1 MIKKTQSLINRRK
14 EDFVDKNNKRKSLI
28 QSKKIDEKEHVVFF
42 YHIKTLNDLMYW
54 VNKNVIAVN
63 SMLIKIKKENVKL
76 NNFYNVIVN
85 KKAKYEIEYERL
97 KKRVEKLENEN
108 VKSLDVFVELIRN
121 ALVKIDVSVS
131 TIIKTSKKL
140 FDLFIF
146 IDDKNSN
153 IEDWLSTM
161 KNKLKENANWFS
173 IETSKKVYVRIQID
187 ENAMKYLFTRF
198 KKNFI
203 KSFLMTEKIFN
214 DLNRVFDDFN
224 KKINALKTYKQLKQ
238 IESNKEF
245 HIFWTEFQRLT
256 NDSEF
261 YDEEILLKDLKNKMF
276 WDSQKVLTSN
286 IYKRSIYMNLLNFV
300 NILIKFFV
308 MWKVNSRILIE
319 KNIKNRSR
327 KIIWII
333 RNWIASNRMHQDL
346 DLKHSSHKN
355 RIIVKWAKHSISI
368 KLTHLFVTIATNLI
382 IWHATASFLK
392 RWIRINTWKT

>member
-1 MIKKTQSLINRRK
+1 
-14 EDFVDKNNKRKSLI
+14 
-28 QSKKIDEKEHVVFF
+28 
-42 YHIKTLNDLMYW
+42 
-54 VNKNVIAVN
+54 
-63 SMLIKIKKENVKL
+63 
-76 NNFYNVIVN
+76 
-85 KKAKYEIEYERL
+85 
-97 KKRVEKLENEN
+97 
-108 VKSLDVFVELIRN
+108 
-121 ALVKIDVSVS
+121 
-131 TIIKTSKKL
+131 
-140 FDLFIF
+140 
-146 IDDKNSN
+146 
-153 IEDWLSTM
+153 LSTM